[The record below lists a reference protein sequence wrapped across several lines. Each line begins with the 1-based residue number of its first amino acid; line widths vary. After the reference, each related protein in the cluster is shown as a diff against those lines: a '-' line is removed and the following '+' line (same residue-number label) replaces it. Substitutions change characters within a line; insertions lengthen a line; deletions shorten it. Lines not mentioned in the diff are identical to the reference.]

1 MAPYASII
9 IPTHDRASTLPASI
23 RSALAQTVDDIEILL
38 VGDGVTPEV
47 RRIAQ
52 VFARQDARL
61 RFLDLPK
68 APLRGVANRDL
79 AVREAAAERIFYNDD
94 DDLLL
99 PSHVAVLGAALDD
112 ADIADTPPVSVQPDG
127 SVCLGVHDS
136 AHPAIRRLLIEERFK
151 SVFDTH
157 LAHRKAAYT
166 ENAGAWMAATD
177 RRVVLHMLKFFAGN
191 AALRWT
197 SVHRITALSF
207 HGACRTGMSG
217 EAREQEIAD
226 WETRIGAGDLEAQ
239 IRREGSY
246 AFYLWVTLDQLR
258 SIGDPTRDAAAR
270 HLVGRLENEVTLD
283 ARQRA
288 ALQAVR
294 MLVEGERPGEADA
307 LIVFDDLLEARIGPF
322 FPTGEIVGRF
332 AAIYPA
338 DVMQRLVAG
347 CRPRPALAL
356 ARLHLAARSGAI
368 DADTVKDAE
377 AAMAETPEGQRFF
390 FGLAVLQ
397 CFFAQGD
404 LDTAWVWSER
414 LREIAP
420 PSYRVQS
427 LWRARLRIARAQG
440 RAAEAREAV
449 REIERLE
456 DCVD

>member
-9 IPTHDRASTLPASI
+9 IPTHNRASTLPASI
-23 RSALAQTVDDIEILL
+23 RSALAQTVGDIEVLL

-47 RRIAQ
+47 RRVAQ
-52 VFARQDARL
+52 AFARQDGRL

-99 PSHVAVLGAALDD
+99 PSHVEVLGAALDD

-157 LAHRKAAYT
+157 LAHRKSAYT

-177 RRVVLHMLKFFAGN
+177 RRVVLHMLKFFAGD

-207 HGACRTGMSG
+207 HGGCRTGMTG
-217 EAREQEIAD
+217 EARAREIAH
-226 WETRIGAGDLEAQ
+226 WETRIAAGDLETQ
-239 IRREGSY
+239 IRRAGSY
-246 AFYLWVTLDQLR
+246 AFYLWVTLSQLR
-258 SIGDPTRDAAAR
+258 NLGDPSRDAAAR
-270 HLVGRLENEVTLD
+270 HLVGWLENEVALD
-283 ARQRA
+283 ARQTA
-288 ALQAVR
+288 ALGAVR
-294 MLVEGERPGEADA
+294 MIVEGTYPGEADA
-307 LIVFDDLLEARIGPF
+307 LVAFDDLLEARIGPF
-322 FPTGEIVGRF
+322 FPTGEIVARF
-332 AAIYPA
+332 AAACPA
-338 DVMQRLVAG
+338 DFMQRLLAG

-356 ARLHLAARSGAI
+356 ARLHLAAREGAI
-368 DADTVKDAE
+368 DAEAVTAVE
-377 AAMAETPEGQRFF
+377 AAMAETPEGMRFF
-390 FGLAVLQ
+390 FGLAALQ
-397 CFFAQGD
+397 CFVAHGD
-404 LDTAWVWSER
+404 LDAAWGWSER

-420 PSYRVQS
+420 HSYRAQR
-427 LWRARLRIARAQG
+427 LWRLRLRIARAQG